1 MYNLGG
7 HLFLLQ
13 CPSLDED
20 DEKLEKVNSILSDT
34 AWDVSSVETL
44 RPIRNSLCE
53 LLGIP
58 PPAVVKKPV

>member
-1 MYNLGG
+1 M
-7 HLFLLQ
+7 Q
-13 CPSLDED
+13 CASLDED